1 MSSLPERPNLD
12 HLRKQAKE
20 LLLQFHAHD
29 PAALASFRRHLPAA
43 KDKSDAEL
51 STMLL
56 RLRDAQSCIARQYSF
71 QSWHELKQ
79 FVELKNSSASGG
91 PQAVDG
97 SRPSNTPTLTPAQ
110 AERARRRYEQARPRT
125 AVPLDPESFDKYV
138 GYYQLFHKPT
148 TFTHIFRDGERFL
161 EQLNT
166 EKRAGVPPVEFYP
179 ESDTKFFATIV
190 VSQISFVSDAQGQVT
205 GLVFHQHGFLW
216 PAKKVDES
224 VVESYEAWLE
234 QRIESNAPSPGTEA
248 FLRRYIAAWE
258 KGQPNYHELQP
269 GLAKLAQR
277 QHPIMENRTQRV
289 GAFKDL
295 SFKGVDRRGWDVY
308 QVTFVRG
315 EVEYRVAPL
324 AADGKVSGI
333 AGREVP

>member
-1 MSSLPERPNLD
+1 MN
-12 HLRKQAKE
+12 KQG
-20 LLLQFHAHD
+20 
-29 PAALASFRRHLPAA
+29 RV
-43 KDKSDAEL
+43 
-51 STMLL
+51 
-56 RLRDAQSCIARQYSF
+56 RQYPLIPRVLTSM
-71 QSWHELKQ
+71 S
-79 FVELKNSSASGG
+79 VTTNSST
-91 PQAVDG
+91 
-97 SRPSNTPTLTPAQ
+97 N
-110 AERARRRYEQARPRT
+110 RPR
-125 AVPLDPESFDKYV
+125 L
-138 GYYQLFHKPT
+138 L
-148 TFTHIFRDGERFL
+148 IFRDGERFL

-190 VSQISFVSDAQGQVT
+190 SSQISFVTDAQGQVT

-216 PAKKVDES
+216 PAKKVDAS
-224 VVESYEAWLE
+224 VVESYEAALE
-234 QRIESNAPSPGTEA
+234 QRIESNVPSPGTEA

-269 GLAKLAQR
+269 GLAKLEQR
-277 QHPIMENRTQRV
+277 QRPIMEKRTQKV
-289 GAFKDL
+289 GAFNDL